1 MKKRI
6 ALDFN
11 KDKLTA
17 YNIFRI
23 ASTTNDY
30 KKSEIGS
37 CKNSYHSDDELN
49 QIVIDSNYAKKIKDA
64 IKNDAEILLKL
75 EGDKRYGINKMTIR
89 NSNLTL
95 IIMGVVNCNIIE

>member
-1 MKKRI
+1 M
-6 ALDFN
+6 
-11 KDKLTA
+11 TA

-23 ASTTNDY
+23 AGTTNDY
-30 KKSEIGS
+30 KKSEIGT
-37 CKNSYHSDDELN
+37 CNSNYHSDDELN

-64 IKNDAEILLKL
+64 LKNETEILLKL
-75 EGDKRYGINKMTIR
+75 EGDERYGINKMTIE